1 MNTGKGYWEGCPPWG
16 SVADVESGDAVK
28 RRVECEMISD
38 HGQFLGGAWEEA
50 ALLRLREYPLSSR
63 RALDKRWREG

>member
-1 MNTGKGYWEGCPPWG
+1 MNTGKGIGRAAPWG

-38 HGQFLGGAWEEA
+38 HGHFLGGA
-50 ALLRLREYPLSSR
+50 
-63 RALDKRWREG
+63 REGATLLNVGEIEGVTTVFKTCTR